1 MKTVK
6 GIELPVN
13 VLVIIAVAVLVMLGL
28 IAIYFANPG
37 NVLAEN
43 SARNAACSELQS
55 RGCDSNTA
63 NIPFKYLNYTNLYNY
78 CQSKCKDYA
87 TDARNQDL
95 CCKTVVCAGACP
107 NLPAPQRI
115 K

>member
-1 MKTVK
+1 MK

-28 IAIYFANPG
+28 IAIYFANPSS
-37 NVLAEN
+37 VLAES
-43 SARNAACSELQS
+43 SAKNKACSELQQ
-55 RGCDSNTA
+55 RGCDASTINV
-63 NIPFKYLNYTNLYNY
+63 PFNYLNYTNLNNY
-78 CQSKCKDYA
+78 CISKCGDYK
-87 TDARNQDL
+87 TDSKNADL

-107 NLPAPQRI
+107 NLPAPQR